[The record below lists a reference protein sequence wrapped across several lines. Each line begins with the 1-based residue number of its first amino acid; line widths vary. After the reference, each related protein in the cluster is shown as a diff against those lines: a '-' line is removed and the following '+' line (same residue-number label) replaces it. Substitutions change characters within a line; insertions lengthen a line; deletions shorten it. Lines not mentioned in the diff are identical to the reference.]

1 MTEQGTGGELT
12 ELVALAR
19 RAATAY
25 ERPDLERRLA
35 VVARAVADD
44 RARVL
49 VVGEFKAGKTELVN
63 ALLGGRALPT
73 DAHRATTVP
82 TVCVHGEQAGVV
94 LVRGVA
100 EQDGRASTE
109 QQPIS
114 PAALAEYVTE
124 KGNPDNAAGWS
135 HAEATLPRPVLE
147 GLRLVDTPGA
157 GGLASPA
164 AVSTMAEL
172 PGADAVL
179 VVADAG
185 RELTAPELALVR
197 TAAAVSPTVAV
208 VLTRTDLHPHWRR
221 IAELD
226 RGHLGRARG
235 ERSDGGGGRGERS
248 DGGGRGDEA
257 VRAVRVLP
265 TSAALAL
272 HAAEEGDL
280 PAETARA
287 LVEESGIEEL
297 RRLLTAEVVEGRQA
311 RRVRMATD
319 EVLVACEQF
328 AATFRA
334 ERDALAD
341 PARAQRIAA
350 EIERS
355 RARAAALRD
364 RAARWQQTL
373 NDGVADL
380 VSDIEYDLRDRL
392 RAVVTDAEAALEDT
406 DPAKTWEQFAP
417 WLHQQVSAGVSTNVV
432 WAEERTRWLAEQ
444 VAAHFAED
452 GEGVLPPVTVG
463 ATPDGSGL
471 AADPV
476 VMLAAPDHEKFGVA
490 QSLMIGMRGS
500 YGGVLMI
507 GMLTTIAGMA
517 LLNPF
522 SVGAGL
528 LLGSK
533 TLVDERKRA
542 LRRRQAEAKQAVRRH
557 VDDVTFQAGKNSRD
571 MLREVQRTLRDH
583 FTTTAEELERSLA
596 ATADAARAVEADGA
610 KRAARLADVEAEL
623 ERVEHLAERA
633 RRERAR
639 SRPARPVS
647 SSRPSRLVGA

>member
-1 MTEQGTGGELT
+1 MTEQGAGGELT
-12 ELVALAR
+12 EIVALAR

-25 ERPDLERRLA
+25 DRPDLERRLG

-63 ALLGGRALPT
+63 AVLGGRALPT
-73 DAHRATTVP
+73 DAHHATTVP
-82 TVCVHGEQAGVV
+82 TVCTHAEQAGVV
-94 LVRGVA
+94 LVRGVESA
-100 EQDGRASTE
+100 EGSGPRTE
-109 QQPIS
+109 QQTIS
-114 PAALAEYVTE
+114 PAALADHVTE
-124 KGNPDNAAGWS
+124 KGNPDNRAGWS
-135 HAEATLPRPVLE
+135 HAEATLPRPVLS

-164 AVSTMAEL
+164 SVSTMAEL

-185 RELTAPELALVR
+185 RELTAPELALIR
-197 TAAAVSPTVAV
+197 TAAAVSPLVVV
-208 VLTRTDLHPHWRR
+208 VLTRIDLHPHWRR
-221 IAELD
+221 IAEID
-226 RGHLGRARG
+226 RGHLDKAGG
-235 ERSDGGGGRGERS
+235 ERGDGGSGAGS
-248 DGGGRGDEA
+248 L
-257 VRAVRVLP
+257 RAVRVLP
-265 TSAALAL
+265 TSASLAL
-272 HAAEEGDL
+272 HAAEGEDL
-280 PAETARA
+280 PADTARA
-287 LVEESGIEEL
+287 LLAESGIEDL
-297 RRLLTAEVVEGRQA
+297 RRLLTEEVADGREA
-311 RRVRMATD
+311 RRIRMAAD
-319 EVLVACEQF
+319 EVLVACEQI
-328 AATFRA
+328 ATAFRA

-341 PARAQRIAA
+341 PHRAERIAA
-350 EIERS
+350 ELERS
-355 RARAAALRD
+355 RLQAAALRD
-364 RAARWQQTL
+364 RAARWSQTL

-392 RAVVTDAEAALEDT
+392 RSVITDAEAALEDT

-432 WAEERTRWLAEQ
+432 WAEERTRWLAER
-444 VAAHFAED
+444 VATHFAED
-452 GEGVLPPVTVG
+452 GAGVLAPVTVG
-463 ATPDGSGL
+463 SSPDGT
-471 AADPV
+471 AYAVDPV
-476 VMLAAPDHEKFGVA
+476 GMLAAPDHEKFGFT

-507 GMLTTIAGMA
+507 GMMTTIAGMA

-542 LRRRQAEAKQAVRRH
+542 LRRRQGEAKQAVRRH
-557 VDDVTFQAGKNSRD
+557 VDDVIFQAGKNSRD

-583 FTTTAEELERSLA
+583 FTTTAEELERSLS
-596 ATADAARAVEADGA
+596 ATAEAARRVEADGA

-623 ERVEHLAERA
+623 ERVDVLAERA
-633 RRERAR
+633 RRLR
-639 SRPARPVS
+639 SRAS
-647 SSRPSRLVGA
+647 SGSSRGGSRPSRLVGA

>member
-1 MTEQGTGGELT
+1 MTDQPTGAELT

-25 ERPDLERRLA
+25 DRPDLERRLA
-35 VVARAVADD
+35 VVARAVEDD

-82 TVCVHGEQAGVV
+82 TVCGHGEQAGVV
-94 LVRGVA
+94 LVRGV
-100 EQDGRASTE
+100 ESPEGSGPSVEHQS
-109 QQPIS
+109 IS
-114 PAALAEYVTE
+114 PGALAEHVTE
-124 KGNPDNAAGWS
+124 NGNPDNRAGWS

-197 TAAAVSPTVAV
+197 TAAAVSPAVVV

-221 IAELD
+221 IADID
-226 RGHLGRARG
+226 RGHLDRTGHDAL
-235 ERSDGGGGRGERS
+235 
-248 DGGGRGDEA
+248 
-257 VRAVRVLP
+257 RAVRVLP

-272 HAAEEGDL
+272 HAAEDGDL
-280 PAETARA
+280 PPETARA
-287 LVEESGIEEL
+287 LAEESGVEEL
-297 RRLLTAEVVEGRQA
+297 RHLLSEVAQRRQD
-311 RRVRMATD
+311 RRVRLATD

-328 AATFRA
+328 ATTFRA

-350 EIERS
+350 EVE
-355 RARAAALRD
+355 RARNRAAGLRD

-392 RAVVTDAEAALEDT
+392 RAVITDAEAALDDT
-406 DPAKTWEQFAP
+406 DPGKTWEQFAP

-432 WAEERTRWLAEQ
+432 WAEERTRWLAEK
-444 VAAHFAED
+444 VATHFAED

-463 ATPDGSGL
+463 ASPDGAGL

-476 VMLAAPDHEKFGVA
+476 AMLAAPDHEKFGVA

-557 VDDVTFQAGKNSRD
+557 VDDVIFQAGKNSRD

-583 FTTTAEELERSLA
+583 FTTTAEELERSLS

-623 ERVEHLAERA
+623 ERVAALAERA

-639 SRPARPVS
+639 RSPS

>member
-1 MTEQGTGGELT
+1 MSEHGAGGELT

-19 RAATAY
+19 RAAEAY
-25 ERPDLERRLA
+25 DRPDLERRLG

-63 ALLGGRALPT
+63 AVLGGRALPT

-82 TVCVHGEQAGVV
+82 TVCTHGEPAGVV
-94 LVRGVA
+94 LVRGVESA
-100 EQDGRASTE
+100 EGSGPSRE
-109 QQPIS
+109 QQTVS
-114 PAALAEYVTE
+114 PAALAEHVTE
-124 KGNPDNAAGWS
+124 KGNPDNRAGWS

-164 AVSTMAEL
+164 SVSTMAEL

-185 RELTAPELALVR
+185 RELTAPELVLIR
-197 TAAAVSPTVAV
+197 TAAAVSAAVVV
-208 VLTRTDLHPHWRR
+208 VLTRIDLHPHWRR
-221 IAELD
+221 IAEID
-226 RGHLGRARG
+226 RGHLDRA
-235 ERSDGGGGRGERS
+235 
-248 DGGGRGDEA
+248 GDA
-257 VRAVRVLP
+257 VGTVRVLP

-272 HAAEEGDL
+272 HAAEGDDL
-280 PAETARA
+280 DPDTARA
-287 LVEESGIEEL
+287 LHAESGIEEL
-297 RRLLTAEVVEGRQA
+297 RRLLTHEVAGGREA
-311 RRVRMATD
+311 RRIRMAAD
-319 EVLVACEQF
+319 EVLVACEQV
-328 AATFRA
+328 ASTFRA

-341 PARAQRIAA
+341 PQRAERIAA
-350 EIERS
+350 EVD
-355 RARAAALRD
+355 RARRQAAALRD

-373 NDGVADL
+373 NDGIADL

-392 RAVVTDAEAALEDT
+392 RSVVTDAEAALEDT
-406 DPAKTWEQFAP
+406 DPGKTWEQFAP

-432 WAEERTRWLAEQ
+432 WAEERTRWLAEL
-444 VAAHFAED
+444 VATHFAED
-452 GEGVLPPVTVG
+452 GAGVLPPVTVG
-463 ATPDGSGL
+463 ASPDGTAF

-476 VMLAAPDHEKFGVA
+476 GMLAAPDHEKFGFT

-507 GMLTTIAGMA
+507 GMMTTIAGMA

-542 LRRRQAEAKQAVRRH
+542 LRRRQGEAKQAVRRH

-571 MLREVQRTLRDH
+571 MLREVQRALRDH
-583 FTTTAEELERSLA
+583 FTTTAEQLERSLS

-633 RRERAR
+633 RRLRGRAGG
-639 SRPARPVS
+639 S
-647 SSRPSRLVGA
+647 SGSSGPGSRPSRLVGA

>member
-1 MTEQGTGGELT
+1 MTEPRAGGEPS
-12 ELVALAR
+12 ELVELAR

-25 ERPDLERRLA
+25 DRPDLEKRLA
-35 VVARAVADD
+35 VVSRAVADD

-63 ALLGGRALPT
+63 AVLGARALPT

-82 TVCVHGEQAGVV
+82 TVTTYGEPAGVV

-100 EQDGRASTE
+100 GGTE
-109 QQPIS
+109 QQQIS
-114 PAALAEYVTE
+114 PGDLAEHVTE
-124 KGNPDNAAGWS
+124 RGNPDNRAGWS
-135 HAEATLPRPVLE
+135 HAEATLPLPVLE
-147 GLRLVDTPGA
+147 GLRIVDTPGA
-157 GGLASPA
+157 GGLASPS

-179 VVADAG
+179 VVVDGG
-185 RELTAPELALVR
+185 RELTAPELALTR

-208 VLTRTDLHPHWRR
+208 VLTRIDLHPHWRR
-221 IAELD
+221 IADID
-226 RGHLGRARG
+226 RGHLDR
-235 ERSDGGGGRGERS
+235 
-248 DGGGRGDEA
+248 DEL
-257 VRAVRVLP
+257 RAVRILP
-265 TSAALAL
+265 TAAALAL
-272 HAAEEGDL
+272 HAAADGDL
-280 PAETARA
+280 PPDTARELA
-287 LVEESGIEEL
+287 AESGLDEV
-297 RRLLTAEVVEGRQA
+297 RRLLVSEVAQGRQA
-311 RRVRMATD
+311 RRLRMVAD

-328 AATFRA
+328 ATTFRA

-341 PARAQRIAA
+341 PQRAQRIAA
-350 EIERS
+350 EVDRS
-355 RARAAALRD
+355 RAQASALRD

-373 NDGVADL
+373 NDGIADL

-392 RAVVTDAEAALEDT
+392 RAVVADAETALDDT

-432 WAEERTRWLAEQ
+432 WAEERTRWLAER
-444 VAAHFAED
+444 VATHFAED
-452 GEGVLPPVTVG
+452 GAGVLPPVTVG
-463 ATPDGSGL
+463 ASPDGTGL

-476 VMLAAPDHEKFGVA
+476 TMLAAPDHEKFGIS

-507 GMLTTIAGMA
+507 GMLTTVAGMA

-522 SVGAGL
+522 SIGAGL

-610 KRAARLADVEAEL
+610 KRSARLADVEAEL

-633 RRERAR
+633 RRLRAR
-639 SRPARPVS
+639 TGSGSRS
-647 SSRPSRLVGA
+647 SRLVGA

>member
-1 MTEQGTGGELT
+1 MTEHGAGGELT
-12 ELVALAR
+12 EIVALAR

-25 ERPDLERRLA
+25 DRPDLERRLGI
-35 VVARAVADD
+35 VARAVADD

-63 ALLGGRALPT
+63 AVLGGRALPT

-82 TVCVHGEQAGVV
+82 TVCTYGEQAGVV
-94 LVRGVA
+94 LVRGV
-100 EQDGRASTE
+100 EGGSE
-109 QQPIS
+109 QQTVS
-114 PAALAEYVTE
+114 PATLAEHVTE
-124 KGNPDNAAGWS
+124 KGNPDNRAGWS
-135 HAEATLPRPVLE
+135 HAEATLPRPVLA

-164 AVSTMAEL
+164 SVSTMAEL

-185 RELTAPELALVR
+185 RELTAPELALIR
-197 TAAAVSPTVAV
+197 TASAVSPAVVV
-208 VLTRTDLHPHWRR
+208 VLTRIDLHPQWRR
-221 IAELD
+221 IAEID
-226 RGHLGRARG
+226 RGHLDHAEG
-235 ERSDGGGGRGERS
+235 ERSDGGSGRQS
-248 DGGGRGDEA
+248 LT
-257 VRAVRVLP
+257 AVRVLP

-272 HAAEEGDL
+272 HAAEDDDL
-280 PAETARA
+280 AADTARA
-287 LVEESGIEEL
+287 LLAESGIEEL
-297 RRLLTAEVVEGRQA
+297 RRLLAEEVAEGREA

-319 EVLVACEQF
+319 EVLVACEQV
-328 AATFRA
+328 ASTFRA

-341 PARAQRIAA
+341 PRRADRIAA
-350 EIERS
+350 EVERS
-355 RARAAALRD
+355 RRQAAALRD

-392 RAVVTDAEAALEDT
+392 RSVVTDAEAALEDT

-417 WLHQQVSAGVSTNVV
+417 WLHQQVSAGVATNVV
-432 WAEERTRWLAEQ
+432 WAEERTRWLAER
-444 VAAHFAED
+444 VATHFAED
-452 GEGVLPPVTVG
+452 GAGVLPPVTVG
-463 ATPDGSGL
+463 ASPDGT
-471 AADPV
+471 AYAVDPV
-476 VMLAAPDHEKFGVA
+476 GMLAAPDHEKFGFT

-507 GMLTTIAGMA
+507 GMMTTIAGMA

-542 LRRRQAEAKQAVRRH
+542 LRRRQGEAKQAVRRH
-557 VDDVTFQAGKNSRD
+557 VDDVIFQAGKNSRD

-583 FTTTAEELERSLA
+583 FTTTAEELERSLS
-596 ATADAARAVEADGA
+596 ATADAARAVEMDGA

-633 RRERAR
+633 RRLRGRA
-639 SRPARPVS
+639 S
-647 SSRPSRLVGA
+647 SGASVRRSRPSRLVGA

>member
-1 MTEQGTGGELT
+1 MTDHPPGGEPS
-12 ELVALAR
+12 ELVELAR

-25 ERPDLERRLA
+25 DRPDLEKRLG
-35 VVARAVADD
+35 VVSRAVADD

-63 ALLGGRALPT
+63 AVIGGRALPT

-82 TVCVHGEQAGVV
+82 TMCAHGEQPAVV
-94 LVRGVA
+94 LVRGV
-100 EQDGRASTE
+100 EGGVE
-109 QQPIS
+109 QQQIS
-114 PAALAEYVTE
+114 PTDLAEHVTE
-124 KGNPDNAAGWS
+124 RGNPDNRAGWS

-157 GGLASPA
+157 GGLASPS

-179 VVADAG
+179 VVADGG
-185 RELTAPELALVR
+185 RELTAPELALTR

-208 VLTRTDLHPHWRR
+208 VLTRIDLHPHWRR
-221 IAELD
+221 IADID
-226 RGHLGRARG
+226 RGHLDRAGG
-235 ERSDGGGGRGERS
+235 ERSDGTGGS
-248 DGGGRGDEA
+248 SL
-257 VRAVRVLP
+257 RAVRIFP
-265 TSAALAL
+265 TSSALAL
-272 HAAEEGDL
+272 HAAEDDDL
-280 PAETARA
+280 PPDTARELA
-287 LVEESGIEEL
+287 AESGIEEV
-297 RRLLTAEVVEGRQA
+297 RRLLVREVAEGRQA
-311 RRVRMATD
+311 RRIRMVAD
-319 EVLVACEQF
+319 EVIVACEQF
-328 AATFRA
+328 ATAFRA

-341 PARAQRIAA
+341 PQRAQRIAA
-350 EIERS
+350 EVERS
-355 RARAAALRD
+355 RAQAASLRD

-373 NDGVADL
+373 NDGVGDL

-392 RAVVTDAEAALEDT
+392 RAVVADAEVALDDT

-432 WAEERTRWLAEQ
+432 WAEERTRWLAER
-444 VAAHFAED
+444 VATHFAED
-452 GEGVLPPVTVG
+452 GAGVLPPVTV
-463 ATPDGSGL
+463 AASPDGTGL

-476 VMLAAPDHEKFGVA
+476 SMLAAPDHEKFGVS

-522 SVGAGL
+522 SIGAGL

-596 ATADAARAVEADGA
+596 ATADAARAVEADDA
-610 KRAARLADVEAEL
+610 KRTARLADVEAEL
-623 ERVEHLAERA
+623 ERVEHLADRA
-633 RRERAR
+633 RRLRGRAG
-639 SRPARPVS
+639 SG
-647 SSRPSRLVGA
+647 SSRSSRLVGA

>member
-1 MTEQGTGGELT
+1 MTQQGTGAELT

-25 ERPDLERRLA
+25 DRPDLERRLA
-35 VVARAVADD
+35 VVARAVEDD

-94 LVRGVA
+94 LVRGV
-100 EQDGRASTE
+100 ENGTE

-114 PAALAEYVTE
+114 PGALAEHVTE
-124 KGNPDNAAGWS
+124 KGNPENRAGWS

-172 PGADAVL
+172 PGADGVL

-221 IAELD
+221 IADLD
-226 RGHLGRARG
+226 RGHLDRG
-235 ERSDGGGGRGERS
+235 GSEGL
-248 DGGGRGDEA
+248 
-257 VRAVRVLP
+257 RAVRVLP

-272 HAAEEGDL
+272 HATEEADL
-280 PAETARA
+280 PAETAQA
-287 LVEESGIEEL
+287 LTTESGIEEL
-297 RRLLTAEVVEGRQA
+297 RRLLVSEVVAGRQA
-311 RRVRMATD
+311 RRIRMATD

-328 AATFRA
+328 ATTFRA

-341 PARAQRIAA
+341 PARAQRIAV
-350 EIERS
+350 EVERS
-355 RARAAALRD
+355 RGRAAALRD

-432 WAEERTRWLAEQ
+432 WAEERTRWLAEK

-463 ATPDGSGL
+463 PSPDGSGL
-471 AADPV
+471 VADPV
-476 VMLAAPDHEKFGVA
+476 GMLAAPDHEKFGFA

-507 GMLTTIAGMA
+507 GMLTTIGGMA

-542 LRRRQAEAKQAVRRH
+542 LRRRQSEAKQAVRRH
-557 VDDVTFQAGKNSRD
+557 VDDVIFQAGKNSRD

-596 ATADAARAVEADGA
+596 ATAEAARAVEADDA
-610 KRAARLADVEAEL
+610 KRAARLADVQAEL

-633 RRERAR
+633 RRERTRA
-639 SRPARPVS
+639 SSGPSAS
-647 SSRPSRLVGA
+647 SSRPPRLVGA

>member
-1 MTEQGTGGELT
+1 MSRD
-12 ELVALAR
+12 LVDLVKTAR
-19 RAATAY
+19 QAATAY
-25 ERPDLERRLA
+25 GRPDLEKRLST
-35 VVARAVADD
+35 VAATVADD

-63 ALLGGRALPT
+63 AILGGRALPT

-82 TVCVHGEQAGVV
+82 TVCVHGAQ
-94 LVRGVA
+94 
-100 EQDGRASTE
+100 RAVKLARAVEGGEE
-109 QQPIS
+109 QQQIS
-114 PAALAEYVTE
+114 PGELAEHVTE
-124 KGNPDNAAGWS
+124 AGNPDNRAGWS
-135 HAEATLPRPVLE
+135 YAEATLPVEVLE
-147 GLRLVDTPGA
+147 GMRLVDTPGA

-164 AVSTMAEL
+164 SVSTMAEL

-179 VVADAG
+179 LVCDAG

-197 TAAAVSPTVAV
+197 TAAAVCPTVAV

-226 RGHLGRARG
+226 RAHLDHAHESLR
-235 ERSDGGGGRGERS
+235 
-248 DGGGRGDEA
+248 
-257 VRAVRVLP
+257 RVPVLT

-272 HAAEEGDL
+272 HEEASL
-280 PAETARA
+280 LA
-287 LVEESGIEEL
+287 ESGVPEL
-297 RRLLTAEVVEGRQA
+297 RDLLREEVVGGRHA
-311 RRVRMATD
+311 RRTRMAAD
-319 EVLVACEQF
+319 EVLVVCEQL
-328 AATFRA
+328 ASRFRA
-334 ERDALAD
+334 EREALSD
-341 PARAQRIAA
+341 PGRAQRISD
-350 EIERS
+350 ELERS
-355 RARAAALRD
+355 KVRVAALRD

-373 NDGVADL
+373 NDGTQDL
-380 VSDIEYDLRDRL
+380 VSDIEFDLRDRL
-392 RAVVTDAEAALEDT
+392 RTVTTDAEAALDDT

-417 WLHQQVSAGVSTNVV
+417 WLHQQVSAAVSTNVV
-432 WAEERTRWLAEQ
+432 WAEERTRWLAER
-444 VAAHFAED
+444 VATHFAED
-452 GEGVLPPVTVG
+452 GAGVLPPMASPEG
-463 ATPDGSGL
+463 QAM

-476 VMLAAPDHEKFGVA
+476 GMLAAPDHEKFGLS

-557 VDDVTFQAGKNSRD
+557 VDDVIFQAGKNSRD

-583 FTTTAEELERSLA
+583 FTTTAEELERSLTATSQA
-596 ATADAARAVEADGA
+596 AKAVEADGA
-610 KRAARLADVEAEL
+610 KRQARLADVEAEL
-623 ERVEHLAERA
+623 ERLDTLEKRA
-633 RRERAR
+633 RRIRESVGTA
-639 SRPARPVS
+639 
-647 SSRPSRLVGA
+647 RLVGA

>member
-1 MTEQGTGGELT
+1 
-12 ELVALAR
+12 VA
-19 RAATAY
+19 Y
-25 ERPDLERRLA
+25 DRPDLERRLGI
-35 VVARAVADD
+35 VARAVADD

-63 ALLGGRALPT
+63 ALLGARALPT

-82 TVCVHGEQAGVV
+82 TVCSYGEPAVAV
-94 LVRGVA
+94 VRGV
-100 EQDGRASTE
+100 DGPDGVGPGTE
-109 QQPIS
+109 AQRVDPTT
-114 PAALAEYVTE
+114 LAEHVTE
-124 KGNPDNAAGWS
+124 KGNPDNRAGWS
-135 HAEATLPRPVLE
+135 HAEVTLPRPVLE

-157 GGLASPA
+157 GGLASPS

-172 PGADAVL
+172 PGADGVL
-179 VVADAG
+179 VVADGG

-226 RGHLGRARG
+226 QGHL
-235 ERSDGGGGRGERS
+235 ERSDGAGN
-248 DGGGRGDEA
+248 
-257 VRAVRVLP
+257 AVRVMP
-265 TSAALAL
+265 SSATLAL
-272 HAAEEGDL
+272 HAVGADDL
-280 PAETARA
+280 GADTARSLLA
-287 LVEESGIEEL
+287 ESGIEEL
-297 RRLLTAEVVEGRQA
+297 RGLLAAEVVTGREV
-311 RRVRMATD
+311 RRVRMAAD

-328 AATFRA
+328 AVAFRA

-341 PARAQRIAA
+341 PQRAERIAA
-350 EIERS
+350 EVDRS
-355 RARAAALRD
+355 RAQAAALRD

-392 RAVVTDAEAALEDT
+392 RAVVTDAEAALDDT
-406 DPAKTWEQFAP
+406 DPGKTWDQFAP
-417 WLHQQVSAGVSTNVV
+417 WLHQQVSAAVSTNVV
-432 WAEERTRWLAEQ
+432 WAQERTRWLAEQ
-444 VAAHFAED
+444 VATHFAED
-452 GEGVLPPVTVG
+452 GEGVLPPVLVG
-463 ATPDGSGL
+463 SAPDGSGL

-476 VMLAAPDHEKFGVA
+476 GMLAAPDHEKFGVA

-533 TLVDERKRA
+533 TLLDERKRA
-542 LRRRQAEAKQAVRRH
+542 LRRRQAEGKQAVRRH

-571 MLREVQRTLRDH
+571 MLRDVQRVLRDH

-596 ATADAARAVEADGA
+596 ATADAARAVEVDGA
-610 KRAARLADVEAEL
+610 TRDARLADVSAEL
-623 ERVEHLAERA
+623 ERVENLESRA
-633 RRERAR
+633 RRLRERAAAVSGRTR
-639 SRPARPVS
+639 S
-647 SSRPSRLVGA
+647 SRLVGA

>member
-1 MTEQGTGGELT
+1 MTQQGTGGELT

-100 EQDGRASTE
+100 EPDGRASTE
-109 QQPIS
+109 QQPVS
-114 PAALAEYVTE
+114 PGALAEHVTE
-124 KGNPDNAAGWS
+124 KGNPENRAGWS

-164 AVSTMAEL
+164 SLSTMAEL

-221 IAELD
+221 IADLD
-226 RGHLGRARG
+226 RGHLDRGRG
-235 ERSDGGGGRGERS
+235 EGSGGGGHGNE
-248 DGGGRGDEA
+248 GL
-257 VRAVRVLP
+257 RAVRMLP

-272 HAAEEGDL
+272 HAAEEADL
-280 PAETARA
+280 PAETAQA
-287 LVEESGIEEL
+287 LVTESGIEEL
-297 RRLLTAEVVEGRQA
+297 RRLLVSEVVAGRQA

-319 EVLVACEQF
+319 EVLVACEQL
-328 AATFRA
+328 ATTFRA

-341 PARAQRIAA
+341 PARAHRIAA
-350 EIERS
+350 EVEHS

-392 RAVVTDAEAALEDT
+392 RAVVTDAETALEDT

-432 WAEERTRWLAEQ
+432 WAEERTRWLAER
-444 VAAHFAED
+444 VATHFAED
-452 GEGVLPPVTVG
+452 GEGVLPPVAVG
-463 ATPDGSGL
+463 PSPDGSGL
-471 AADPV
+471 VADPV
-476 VMLAAPDHEKFGVA
+476 GMLAAPDHEKFGFA

-507 GMLTTIAGMA
+507 GMLTTIGGMA

-542 LRRRQAEAKQAVRRH
+542 LRRRQSEAKQAVRRH
-557 VDDVTFQAGKNSRD
+557 VDDVIFQAGKNSRD

-596 ATADAARAVEADGA
+596 ATAEAAHAVEADGA
-610 KRAARLADVEAEL
+610 KRSARLADVEAEL
-623 ERVEHLAERA
+623 ERVEHLADRA

-639 SRPARPVS
+639 ASAGPARSS

>member
-1 MTEQGTGGELT
+1 
-12 ELVALAR
+12 V
-19 RAATAY
+19 
-25 ERPDLERRLA
+25 
-35 VVARAVADD
+35 
-44 RARVL
+44 
-49 VVGEFKAGKTELVN
+49 
-63 ALLGGRALPT
+63 LGGRARPT
-73 DAHRATTVP
+73 AAHRATTVP

-94 LVRGVA
+94 LVRGV
-100 EQDGRASTE
+100 EGGVE
-109 QQPIS
+109 HQQIS
-114 PAALAEYVTE
+114 PAALAEHVTE
-124 KGNPDNAAGWS
+124 KGNPDNRAGWS
-135 HAEATLPRPVLE
+135 HAEATLARPVLE

-197 TAAAVSPTVAV
+197 TAAAVSPTVVV

-221 IAELD
+221 VAELD
-226 RGHLGRARG
+226 RGHLDR
-235 ERSDGGGGRGERS
+235 GGG
-248 DGGGRGDEA
+248 EA
-257 VRAVRVLP
+257 MRAVRVLP

-272 HAAEEGDL
+272 HAAEDGDL
-280 PAETARA
+280 PPETARA
-287 LVEESGIEEL
+287 LARESGVEEL
-297 RRLLTAEVVEGRQA
+297 RHLLAQEVAQGRQD

-328 AATFRA
+328 ATTFRA

-350 EIERS
+350 EVERS
-355 RARAAALRD
+355 RGRAAALRD

-392 RAVVTDAEAALEDT
+392 RAVITDAEAALDDT

-432 WAEERTRWLAEQ
+432 WAEERTRWLAEK
-444 VAAHFAED
+444 VATHFAED

-463 ATPDGSGL
+463 GSPDGSGL
-471 AADPV
+471 VADPV
-476 VMLAAPDHEKFGVA
+476 AMLAAPDHEKFGFA

-542 LRRRQAEAKQAVRRH
+542 LRRRQSEAKQAVRRH
-557 VDDVTFQAGKNSRD
+557 VDDVIFQAGKNSRD

-583 FTTTAEELERSLA
+583 FTTTAEELERSLS

-639 SRPARPVS
+639 SRP
-647 SSRPSRLVGA
+647 SSRASRLVGA

>member
-1 MTEQGTGGELT
+1 MTEHGAGGELT
-12 ELVALAR
+12 EVVALAR

-25 ERPDLERRLA
+25 DRPDLERRLG

-63 ALLGGRALPT
+63 AVLGGRALPT

-82 TVCVHGEQAGVV
+82 TVCTHAEQAGVV
-94 LVRGVA
+94 LVRGVESA
-100 EQDGRASTE
+100 EGSGPSTE
-109 QQPIS
+109 QQTVS
-114 PAALAEYVTE
+114 PAALAEHVTE
-124 KGNPDNAAGWS
+124 KGNPDNRAGWS
-135 HAEATLPRPVLE
+135 HAEATLPRPVLA

-164 AVSTMAEL
+164 SVSTMAEL

-185 RELTAPELALVR
+185 RELTAPELALIR
-197 TAAAVSPTVAV
+197 TAAAVTPTVVV
-208 VLTRTDLHPHWRR
+208 VLTRIDLHPHWRR
-221 IAELD
+221 IAEID
-226 RGHLGRARG
+226 RGHLDQAG
-235 ERSDGGGGRGERS
+235 ETLK
-248 DGGGRGDEA
+248 
-257 VRAVRVLP
+257 AVRVLP

-272 HAAEEGDL
+272 HAAEDDDL
-280 PAETARA
+280 SADTARA
-287 LVEESGIEEL
+287 LLAESGIEEL
-297 RRLLTAEVVEGRQA
+297 RRLLTEEVSDGREA
-311 RRVRMATD
+311 RRIRMAAD
-319 EVLVACEQF
+319 EVLVACEQV
-328 AATFRA
+328 ASTFRA

-341 PARAQRIAA
+341 PRRADRIAA
-350 EIERS
+350 EVERS
-355 RARAAALRD
+355 RRQAAALRD

-392 RAVVTDAEAALEDT
+392 RSVVTDAEAALEDT

-432 WAEERTRWLAEQ
+432 WAEERTRWLAER
-444 VAAHFAED
+444 VATHFAED
-452 GEGVLPPVTVG
+452 GAGVLPPVTVG
-463 ATPDGSGL
+463 ASPDGTAY

-476 VMLAAPDHEKFGVA
+476 GMLAAPDHEKFGFT

-507 GMLTTIAGMA
+507 GMMTTLAGMA

-542 LRRRQAEAKQAVRRH
+542 LRRRQGEAKQAVRRH
-557 VDDVTFQAGKNSRD
+557 VDDVIFQAGKNSRD

-596 ATADAARAVEADGA
+596 ATADAARAVEMDGA
-610 KRAARLADVEAEL
+610 KRAARMADVEAEL
-623 ERVEHLAERA
+623 ERVDNLAERA
-633 RRERAR
+633 RRLRGRASAGPSGR
-639 SRPARPVS
+639 G
-647 SSRPSRLVGA
+647 SRPSRLVGA

>member
-1 MTEQGTGGELT
+1 MTDHPAGGEPS
-12 ELVALAR
+12 ELVELAR
-19 RAATAY
+19 RAAAAY
-25 ERPDLERRLA
+25 DRPDLEKRLR
-35 VVARAVADD
+35 VVSRAVADD

-63 ALLGGRALPT
+63 AVLGGRALPA
-73 DAHRATTVP
+73 DPHRATTVP
-82 TVCVHGEQAGVV
+82 TVCSYAEQAGVV
-94 LVRGVA
+94 LVRGV
-100 EQDGRASTE
+100 DGPEGSGPSTE
-109 QQPIS
+109 QQTVS
-114 PAALAEYVTE
+114 PAALAEHVTE
-124 KGNPDNAAGWS
+124 RGNPDNRAGWS

-157 GGLASPA
+157 GGLASPSS
-164 AVSTMAEL
+164 VSTMAEL

-179 VVADAG
+179 VVADGG
-185 RELTAPELALVR
+185 RELTAPELALAR

-208 VLTRTDLHPHWRR
+208 VLTRIDLHPHWRR
-221 IAELD
+221 IADLD
-226 RGHLGRARG
+226 RGHLDQSG
-235 ERSDGGGGRGERS
+235 DGL
-248 DGGGRGDEA
+248 
-257 VRAVRVLP
+257 RAVRVLP

-272 HAAEEGDL
+272 HAAEGDDL
-280 PAETARA
+280 PADTARELA
-287 LVEESGIEEL
+287 AESGIEEV
-297 RRLLTAEVVEGRQA
+297 RRLLVTEVAHGRQA
-311 RRVRMATD
+311 RRTRMVAD

-328 AATFRA
+328 ATTFRA

-341 PARAQRIAA
+341 PQRAHRIAA
-350 EIERS
+350 EVDRS
-355 RARAAALRD
+355 RAQAASLRD

-373 NDGVADL
+373 NDGIADL

-392 RAVVTDAEAALEDT
+392 RTVVTDAEAALDET

-432 WAEERTRWLAEQ
+432 WAEERTRWLAEL
-444 VAAHFAED
+444 VATHFAED
-452 GEGVLPPVTVG
+452 GAGVLPPVTVG
-463 ATPDGSGL
+463 ASPDGTGL

-476 VMLAAPDHEKFGVA
+476 TMLAAPDHEKFGIT

-507 GMLTTIAGMA
+507 GMLTTIGGMA

-542 LRRRQAEAKQAVRRH
+542 LRRRQGEAKQAVRRH

-596 ATADAARAVEADGA
+596 ATAEAARAVEADGA
-610 KRAARLADVEAEL
+610 KRAARLADVDAEL
-623 ERVEHLAERA
+623 ERVEHLAQGA
-633 RRERAR
+633 RRLRGQAGTG
-639 SRPARPVS
+639 P
-647 SSRPSRLVGA
+647 RPSRLVGA

>member
-1 MTEQGTGGELT
+1 MTEHGAGGELT
-12 ELVALAR
+12 EIVALAR

-25 ERPDLERRLA
+25 DRPDLERRLG

-63 ALLGGRALPT
+63 AVLGGRALPT

-82 TVCVHGEQAGVV
+82 TVLTHGEEAGVV
-94 LVRGVA
+94 LVRGV
-100 EQDGRASTE
+100 EGGTE
-109 QQPIS
+109 QQTIS
-114 PAALAEYVTE
+114 PAALAEHVTE
-124 KGNPDNAAGWS
+124 KGNPDNRAGWS

-164 AVSTMAEL
+164 SVSTMAEL

-185 RELTAPELALVR
+185 RELTAPELALIR
-197 TAAAVSPTVAV
+197 TAAAVSPTVVV
-208 VLTRTDLHPHWRR
+208 VLTRIDLHPHWRR
-221 IAELD
+221 IAEID
-226 RGHLGRARG
+226 RGHLDKSGG
-235 ERSDGGGGRGERS
+235 ERSDGGSQRDS
-248 DGGGRGDEA
+248 L
-257 VRAVRVLP
+257 RAVRVLP
-265 TSAALAL
+265 TSATLAL
-272 HAAEEGDL
+272 HAAEDGDL
-280 PAETARA
+280 AADTARA
-287 LVEESGIEEL
+287 LLAESGIEEL
-297 RRLLTAEVVEGRQA
+297 RRLLTQEVADGRET
-311 RRVRMATD
+311 RRIRMAAD
-319 EVLVACEQF
+319 EVLVACEQV
-328 AATFRA
+328 ASTFRA
-334 ERDALAD
+334 EREALAD
-341 PARAQRIAA
+341 PRRADRIAA
-350 EIERS
+350 EVD
-355 RARAAALRD
+355 RARRQAAALRD
-364 RAARWQQTL
+364 RASRWQQTL

-392 RAVVTDAEAALEDT
+392 RTVVTDAEAALEDT

-432 WAEERTRWLAEQ
+432 WAEERTRWLAEL
-444 VAAHFAED
+444 VATHFAED
-452 GEGVLPPVTVG
+452 GAGVLPPVTVG
-463 ATPDGSGL
+463 ASPDGTSY

-476 VMLAAPDHEKFGVA
+476 GMLAAPDHEKFGFT

-507 GMLTTIAGMA
+507 GMMTTIAGMA

-542 LRRRQAEAKQAVRRH
+542 LRRRQGEAKQAVRRH
-557 VDDVTFQAGKNSRD
+557 VDDVIFQAGKNSRD

-583 FTTTAEELERSLA
+583 FTTTAEELERSLS

-623 ERVEHLAERA
+623 ERVDALAERA
-633 RRERAR
+633 RRLRGR
-639 SRPARPVS
+639 S
-647 SSRPSRLVGA
+647 SSGPSRGGSRASRLVGA

>member
-1 MTEQGTGGELT
+1 MTEHGAGGELT
-12 ELVALAR
+12 EIVALAR

-25 ERPDLERRLA
+25 DRPDLERRLG

-63 ALLGGRALPT
+63 AVLGGRALPT

-82 TVCVHGEQAGVV
+82 TVCTHAEQAGVV
-94 LVRGVA
+94 LVRGVESA
-100 EQDGRASTE
+100 EGSGPSTE
-109 QQPIS
+109 QQTIS
-114 PAALAEYVTE
+114 PAALAEHVTE
-124 KGNPDNAAGWS
+124 KGNPDNRAGWS

-164 AVSTMAEL
+164 SVSTMAEL

-197 TAAAVSPTVAV
+197 TAAAVSAAVVV
-208 VLTRTDLHPHWRR
+208 VLTRIDLHPHWRR
-221 IAELD
+221 IAEID
-226 RGHLGRARG
+226 RGHLDAA
-235 ERSDGGGGRGERS
+235 GRGERS
-248 DGGGRGDEA
+248 DGGDHA
-257 VRAVRVLP
+257 DALRAVRVLP

-272 HAAEEGDL
+272 HAAEDDGLAAD
-280 PAETARA
+280 TARA
-287 LVEESGIEEL
+287 LHAESGIEEL
-297 RRLLTAEVVEGRQA
+297 RRLLTEEVVDGREA
-311 RRVRMATD
+311 RRIRMASD
-319 EVLVACEQF
+319 EVLVACEQV
-328 AATFRA
+328 ATAFRA

-341 PARAQRIAA
+341 PHRAERIAA

-355 RARAAALRD
+355 RRQAAALRD
-364 RAARWQQTL
+364 RASRWQQTL
-373 NDGVADL
+373 NDGIADL

-392 RAVVTDAEAALEDT
+392 RTVVTDAEAALEDT
-406 DPAKTWEQFAP
+406 DPGKTWEQFAP

-432 WAEERTRWLAEQ
+432 WAEERTRWLAER
-444 VAAHFAED
+444 VATHFAED
-452 GEGVLPPVTVG
+452 GAGVLPPVTVG
-463 ATPDGSGL
+463 ASPDGTAY

-476 VMLAAPDHEKFGVA
+476 GMLAAPDHEKFGFT

-507 GMLTTIAGMA
+507 GMMTTIAGMA

-542 LRRRQAEAKQAVRRH
+542 LRRRQGEAKQAVRRH
-557 VDDVTFQAGKNSRD
+557 VDDVIFQAGKNSRD

-583 FTTTAEELERSLA
+583 FTTTAEELERSLS

-623 ERVEHLAERA
+623 ERVENLAERA
-633 RRERAR
+633 RRLRGRASSGS
-639 SRPARPVS
+639 SRGA
-647 SSRPSRLVGA
+647 SRPSRLVGA